1 MLKELFMQLPQI
13 FRYAIGWSII
23 VMTIYLFFRS
33 VNFMFNEIKINNEVE
48 RKIKLK
54 ENGLPEEYAEYDNLI
69 SQFIKEK

>member
-33 VNFMFNEIKINNEVE
+33 VNFMFREIKINNEVE